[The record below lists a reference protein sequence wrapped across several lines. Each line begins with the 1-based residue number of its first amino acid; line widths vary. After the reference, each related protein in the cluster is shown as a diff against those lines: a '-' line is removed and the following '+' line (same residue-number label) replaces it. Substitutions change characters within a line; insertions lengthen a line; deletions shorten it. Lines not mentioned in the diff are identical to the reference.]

1 MSEDKTRLSLDY
13 FYIKTTRRNYR
24 INIAIST
31 CAASLFVFLLYN
43 KYPWIYHFDSI
54 TVKYFLQLILL
65 WILSFVWTYSTIESF
80 LTGKSTSRGAPIEGK
95 TTLEKIA
102 IVLITLGRLTVL
114 ILAFAWAGGLI

>member
-1 MSEDKTRLSLDY
+1 VKNKTGLSLDY
-13 FYIKTTRRNYR
+13 YYIKTTRRNYL
-24 INIAIST
+24 INITISL

-43 KYPWIYHFDSI
+43 KYHWIYNFESI
-54 TVKYFLQLILL
+54 TLKNFLQLIFL
-65 WILSFVWTYSTIESF
+65 WFFVFVWTYATTESF

-102 IVLITLGRLTVL
+102 IILITLGRLAVL